1 MQRCKKR
8 QKQSV
13 DGLAVTGTVATM
25 AGWLASSC
33 VCFNHHL
40 VIYSDLGKSYDSEHL

>member
-1 MQRCKKR
+1 MQEEAKTI
-8 QKQSV
+8 V

-33 VCFNHHL
+33 ICFNHHL
-40 VIYSDLGKSYDSEHL
+40 VVHSDLGKSYDSEYL